1 MAAADRMQRL
11 ATCPICLDKFRLP
24 RVLPCMHTFCL
35 TPCLTNL
42 VDPRARSLRCPECR
56 REHVIPQGLKE
67 KIVYIVLIEILISG
81 GVQAFP
87 SNLTMIGFLDIQPS
101 TNIDLPDRCCRCN
114 AQKQT
119 LVNCHDCSNFFCTE
133 CREPHLRETFQN
145 INSSVSQLRRTLPAL
160 SDKITPY
167 QQRVNIVKTNHEQ
180 IRREISLAIATL
192 IDELKHREAALLTE
206 AEVYMQSQ
214 LRTSRLQQEN
224 GEVELASIAS
234 FCESVGAAFAN
245 GQFVTDV
252 DLANMRAQSNR
263 YSQQIQ
269 AVQTQIPS
277 DVQKLR
283 LVFNDQAAVSSAIQ
297 NFGRLIDTSQE
308 QQSLISVNQVAQF
321 QQQQQPRVS
330 TVLYPPYATT
340 QYVTPP
346 RNPSQWQAQSQ
357 NDQYRHLENLY
368 YSRRNTESQTPLL
381 SQTIGYLPTQIDP
394 SRSANNPFADL
405 SATVPARAN
414 TSSYTASWDP
424 QGFHRSTSTV
434 QSSSIF
440 GSNPFAAA
448 NNRQA
453 QQSSSQSAPPPP
465 PESSPRRNYV
475 TSTTAARSLEGDDR
489 PIFGGRGSG
498 NGGGGGR
505 GGTIVGRG
513 RGQTSTIS
521 PIQEQVPSTNGLQR
535 QRTFIL
541 DQPSAPNLPQSG
553 AQKPRDTVIVRD
565 LYNVR
570 RRNRARTPVAFTVDL
585 NQREQTSTDNSTG

>member
-1 MAAADRMQRL
+1 MAAANRMQRL
-11 ATCPICLDKFRLP
+11 ATCPICLDTFRLP
-24 RVLPCMHTFCL
+24 KVLPCMHTFCL

-56 REHVIPQGLKE
+56 REHVIPQG
-67 KIVYIVLIEILISG
+67 

-101 TNIDLPDRCCRCN
+101 TNINLPDRCCRCN

-160 SDKITPY
+160 SDKITSY
-167 QQRVNIVKTNHEQ
+167 EQRVNIVKTNHEQ
-180 IRREISLAIATL
+180 IRREISLVIATL
-192 IDELKHREAALLTE
+192 IDELKHRETALLTE

-214 LRTSRLQQEN
+214 LRTSRLQQET
-224 GEVELASIAS
+224 GEVELASVAS

-269 AVQTQIPS
+269 GVQTQIPS

-283 LVFNDQAAVSSAIQ
+283 LVFNDQEAISSAIQ

-308 QQSLISVNQVAQF
+308 QRSQISTNQVAQF
-321 QQQQQPRVS
+321 QQQPQQQQQQQQPRVS
-330 TVLYPPYATT
+330 TVLNPPYATT
-340 QYVTPP
+340 EYVTPS

-357 NDQYRHLENLY
+357 NGQYRQLENLY
-368 YSRRNTESQTPLL
+368 YSRGNIASQTPLL
-381 SQTIGYLPTQIDP
+381 SQTIGYLPTQIGP
-394 SRSANNPFADL
+394 SRSANNLFADL
-405 SATVPARAN
+405 NATVPARTS

-424 QGFHRSTSTV
+424 QGLHRSTSTA

-448 NNRQA
+448 NNRQT
-453 QQSSSQSAPPPP
+453 QPPPP
-465 PESSPRRNYV
+465 PPPPAPSDSSPRRNYV

-498 NGGGGGR
+498 GEGGR
-505 GGTIVGRG
+505 GGAIVGRG
-513 RGQTSTIS
+513 RGRTTTIPS
-521 PIQEQVPSTNGLQR
+521 IQEQVPSTNDLQR

-570 RRNRARTPVAFTVDL
+570 RRNRAQTPVAFTIDL
-585 NQREQTSTDNSTG
+585 SQREQTSTDNNTA

>member
-1 MAAADRMQRL
+1 MAAANRMQRL
-11 ATCPICLDKFRLP
+11 ATCPICLDTFRLP
-24 RVLPCMHTFCL
+24 KVLPCMHTFCL

-56 REHVIPQGLKE
+56 REHVIPQG
-67 KIVYIVLIEILISG
+67 

-101 TNIDLPDRCCRCN
+101 TNINLPDRCCRCN

-160 SDKITPY
+160 SDKITSY
-167 QQRVNIVKTNHEQ
+167 EQRVNIVKTNHEQ
-180 IRREISLAIATL
+180 IRREISLVIATL
-192 IDELKHREAALLTE
+192 IDELKHRETALLTE

-214 LRTSRLQQEN
+214 LR
-224 GEVELASIAS
+224 
-234 FCESVGAAFAN
+234 
-245 GQFVTDV
+245 
-252 DLANMRAQSNR
+252 
-263 YSQQIQ
+263 
-269 AVQTQIPS
+269 
-277 DVQKLR
+277 
-283 LVFNDQAAVSSAIQ
+283 LVFNDQEAISSAIK

-308 QQSLISVNQVAQF
+308 QRSQISTNQVAQF
-321 QQQQQPRVS
+321 QQQPQQQQQQQPRVS
-330 TVLYPPYATT
+330 TVLNPPYATT
-340 QYVTPP
+340 EYVTPP

-357 NDQYRHLENLY
+357 NGQYRQLENLY
-368 YSRRNTESQTPLL
+368 YSRGNIASQTPLL
-381 SQTIGYLPTQIDP
+381 SQTIGYLPTQIGP
-394 SRSANNPFADL
+394 SRSANNLFADL
-405 SATVPARAN
+405 NATVPARTS

-424 QGFHRSTSTV
+424 QGLHRSTSTA

-448 NNRQA
+448 NNRQT
-453 QQSSSQSAPPPP
+453 QPPPP
-465 PESSPRRNYV
+465 PQPPAPSDSSPRRNYV

-498 NGGGGGR
+498 GEGGR
-505 GGTIVGRG
+505 GGAIVGRG
-513 RGQTSTIS
+513 RGRTTTIPS
-521 PIQEQVPSTNGLQR
+521 IQEQVPSTNDLQR

-570 RRNRARTPVAFTVDL
+570 RRNRAQTPVAFTIDL
-585 NQREQTSTDNSTG
+585 SQREQTSTDNNTA